1 MAHEEADTLLIDK
14 LRERH
19 QRVTSQRL
27 VIFRAVHARRQHLT
41 AEQVLDAV
49 SPALP
54 GIAMP
59 TVYATLLLL
68 EELDLVRRV
77 STGTGAVLFDS
88 RVTPHAHTVCRGCG
102 ALGDLE
108 APGAPPEAL
117 QCASDAGFSPDH
129 AQLLIWGLCA
139 ACKTVVVAAAPAV

>member
-1 MAHEEADTLLIDK
+1 MAHETADTVLIDK

-27 VIFRAVHARRQHLT
+27 VIWRALNARRQHLT

-59 TVYATLLLL
+59 TVYATLVLL

-77 STGTGAVLFDS
+77 STGSGAVLFDS
-88 RVTPHAHTVCRGCG
+88 RVSPHVHTVCRRCG
-102 ALGDLE
+102 VLADLE

-117 QCASDAGFSPDH
+117 ARASDAGFSPDH

-139 ACKTVVVAAAPAV
+139 DCSAAAAN

>member
-1 MAHEEADTLLIDK
+1 MAHEVADTQLIDK

-27 VIFRAVHARRQHLT
+27 VIFRALNASHQHLT

-77 STGTGAVLFDS
+77 ATGSGAVLFDS
-88 RVTPHAHTVCRGCG
+88 RVGPHAHTVCRRCG
-102 ALGDLE
+102 AIADLE
-108 APGAPPEAL
+108 APDAPPEAL
-117 QCASDAGFSPDH
+117 ERASAAGFAPDH

-139 ACKTVVVAAAPAV
+139 DCLAAPAS

>member
-1 MAHEEADTLLIDK
+1 MPHAASDALLADK

-27 VIFRAVHARRQHLT
+27 VIFRAVNARRQHLT
-41 AEQVLDAV
+41 ADQVLEAV

-77 STGTGAVLFDS
+77 STGSGAVLFDS
-88 RVTPHAHTVCRGCG
+88 VVSPHAHTVCRRCG
-102 ALGDLE
+102 ELADLE
-108 APGAPPEAL
+108 APGAPPEAML
-117 QCASDAGFSPDH
+117 RASEAGFSPDH
-129 AQLLIWGLCA
+129 SQLLIWGLCGD
-139 ACKTVVVAAAPAV
+139 CVAAADG